1 MGCILP
7 KNEGAAQGK
16 GSQPQVFNE
25 KLFRTVDFRLITS
38 SYTVTST
45 VLGSGNFGK
54 VYLAYHNVNS
64 EFKVAVK
71 TMHKK
76 KIGDGVL
83 EKLK

>member
-7 KNEGAAQGK
+7 KHDGQDSGQDKAAK
-16 GSQPQVFNE
+16 PQVFNE
-25 KLFRTVDFRLITS
+25 KLFRTIDFRLITS
-38 SYTVTST
+38 SYKVTST

-71 TMHKK
+71 T
-76 KIGDGVL
+76 L
-83 EKLK
+83 